1 MFSQLHRLSRG
12 DRGATSIEY
21 TLIASLI
28 AVAAIVG
35 MRAAGTSLNAV
46 LSNVANSLG

>member
-1 MFSQLHRLSRG
+1 MLSQLRRLAQA
-12 DRGATSIEY
+12 DLGATSIEY

-28 AVAAIVG
+28 AIAAIAA
-35 MRAAGTSLNAV
+35 MRTVGTSLNAV

>member
-1 MFSQLHRLSRG
+1 MLSQLRRLVRD

-35 MRAAGTSLNAV
+35 MRTVGTQLNAV

>member
-1 MFSQLHRLSRG
+1 MLSLLKCLPSG

-28 AVAAIVG
+28 AIAAVVA
-35 MRAAGTSLNAV
+35 MRSIGTTMNAV